1 MSDVGLFLGLLRD
14 RTKTYTLSFVTSGL
28 IIILS
33 GVSMLLWPCLKA
45 VKEKKKAIV
54 EETDQ

>member
-1 MSDVGLFLGLLRD
+1 MSDVGLFSGLLRD

-33 GVSMLLWPCLKA
+33 GVSMLFWPCLKA
-45 VKEKKKAIV
+45 AKEKKKAIV